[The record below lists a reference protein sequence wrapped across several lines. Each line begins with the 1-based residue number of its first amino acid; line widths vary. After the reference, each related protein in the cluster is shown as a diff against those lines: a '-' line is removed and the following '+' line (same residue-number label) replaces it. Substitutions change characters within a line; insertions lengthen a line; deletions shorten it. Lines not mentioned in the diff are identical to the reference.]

1 MFEYVSQYTKQAFP
15 FYSQFVCGSRRISA
29 LMEIPPPSHT
39 HTYTHWRKAEV
50 CRMCIARK
58 NLEAHTKYNQV
69 RTRAEKCHTP
79 VQAGLV
85 MQGIDTS
92 PAAYQTALANKSSP
106 IRVCLPGLAQLGC
119 HFHSL
124 QSHLLW
130 FSTLRLLWP
139 RPWWHKDADTGL
151 GPWPVPRL
159 ASRPRARAR
168 PSAVNSFSA
177 TPHVAH

>member
-1 MFEYVSQYTKQAFP
+1 MNTFHSIRNRHFPSTPNSFAVPAAFQHSWK
-15 FYSQFVCGSRRISA
+15 FH
-29 LMEIPPPSHT
+29 PPHT
-39 HTYTHWRKAEV
+39 HTHWRKAEV

-106 IRVCLPGLAQLGC
+106 IRVCLPGL
-119 HFHSL
+119 
-124 QSHLLW
+124 
-130 FSTLRLLWP
+130 LWP
-139 RPWWHKDADTGL
+139 GL
-151 GPWPVPRL
+151 AGLPFSQFAIAFALIFHAATVV
-159 ASRPRARAR
+159 A
-168 PSAVNSFSA
+168 PSV
-177 TPHVAH
+177 VA

>member
-15 FYSQFVCGSRRISA
+15 FYSHFVCGSRRISA

-39 HTYTHWRKAEV
+39 PSHTHSHTHTHWRKAEV

-106 IRVCLPGLAQLGC
+106 IRVCLPGLRWPGQAGLPFSQFAIAFALI
-119 HFHSL
+119 FHAA
-124 QSHLLW
+124 
-130 FSTLRLLWP
+130 TVV
-139 RPWWHKDADTGL
+139 A
-151 GPWPVPRL
+151 
-159 ASRPRARAR
+159 
-168 PSAVNSFSA
+168 PSV
-177 TPHVAH
+177 VA

>member
-15 FYSQFVCGSRRISA
+15 FYSHFVCGSRRISA

-39 HTYTHWRKAEV
+39 HTHWRKAEV

-106 IRVCLPGLAQLGC
+106 IRVCLPGL
-119 HFHSL
+119 
-124 QSHLLW
+124 
-130 FSTLRLLWP
+130 LWP
-139 RPWWHKDADTGL
+139 GL
-151 GPWPVPRL
+151 AGLPFSQFAIAFALIFHAATVV
-159 ASRPRARAR
+159 A
-168 PSAVNSFSA
+168 PSV
-177 TPHVAH
+177 VA